1 MFEFLNYYL
10 IVSSYSYVK
19 ADYTKRFIGL
29 GNAVKK
35 SNFYKPALHV
45 VFS

>member
-1 MFEFLNYYL
+1 MLK
-10 IVSSYSYVK
+10 V
-19 ADYTKRFIGL
+19 DYTKRFIGL

-45 VFS
+45 VLF